1 MDRLSKGERIVALSS
16 ALLVIFSFF
25 PLWATY
31 SFEGFGRNQSEG
43 AKAWD
48 PDAFNLFPKIAIL
61 LALVALILVGLR
73 AAGNDFK
80 LPGGWGTVYMVLGGL
95 AFLLLLVT
103 VIQGPRGLED
113 IAGLEQL
120 QLDGIEAPGF
130 DFSFDVSR
138 GILLYGSL
146 VLAGGIAF
154 GGYLIKQGGAVR
166 ASDDPIVTPPPAS
179 DA

>member
-1 MDRLSKGERIVALSS
+1 MHRLSKGERIVALSS

-31 SFEGFGRNQSEG
+31 SFEGFGMTQSES
-43 AKAWD
+43 AEVWD
-48 PDAFNLFPKIAIL
+48 ADAFYMLPKIAIL

-73 AAGNDFK
+73 GAGNEVN
-80 LPGGWGTVYMVLGGL
+80 LPGDKGTFYMALGGL
-95 AFLLLLVT
+95 AFLLLLFT

-113 IAGLEQL
+113 IAGLDQL
-120 QLDGIEAPGF
+120 QLDGVETSGF
-130 DFSFDVSR
+130 DFNFEVSR

-154 GGYLIKQGGAVR
+154 GGYLLKRGGAVTTS
-166 ASDDPIVTPPPAS
+166 SDTIVTPPPPAT
-179 DA
+179 